1 VLHPGAQGFTQ
12 RDAPDIDERYSGVA
26 EVLVT
31 LVIGLISGIFAV
43 GQIIHRRRKNRI
55 DVFYTDVMS
64 LRDSITDDS
73 SMADREQ
80 AIEKVKQLQNN
91 AFAMLVDEKVAADES
106 FRIFVTLSND
116 IIADLGNT
124 PRAAER

>member
-1 VLHPGAQGFTQ
+1 
-12 RDAPDIDERYSGVA
+12 
-26 EVLVT
+26 
-31 LVIGLISGIFAV
+31 
-43 GQIIHRRRKNRI
+43 
-55 DVFYTDVMS
+55 
-64 LRDSITDDS
+64 
-73 SMADREQ
+73 MADREQ